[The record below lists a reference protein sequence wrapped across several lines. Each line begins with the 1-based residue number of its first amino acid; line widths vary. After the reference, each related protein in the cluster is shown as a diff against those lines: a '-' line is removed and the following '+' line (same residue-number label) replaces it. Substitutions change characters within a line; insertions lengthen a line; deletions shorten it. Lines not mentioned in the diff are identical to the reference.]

1 MKALAKN
8 FLNGCLV
15 LVPAVATLYA
25 VYIVFV
31 KIDGLLGLRVP
42 GLGFLVTVVL
52 ITLVG
57 ALARNVVGKRLVGLP
72 DQVLTRLP
80 LVKLIYTSL
89 RDFMAALVGERKSF
103 DRPVLVSLSADG
115 AVKAF
120 GFITRDDL
128 SAFGLDGYVA
138 VYFPQSVN
146 FAGQLALLPRA
157 RVQPLEVPP
166 SELLPFI
173 VSGGMAGGEQPEAEA
188 I

>member
-15 LVPAVATLYA
+15 LVPALATLYA
-25 VYIVFV
+25 VYVVFV

-42 GLGFLVTVVL
+42 GLGFLVTVAL
-52 ITLVG
+52 ITAVG
-57 ALARNVVGKRLVGLP
+57 ALARNVVGRRLIGLP
-72 DQVLTRLP
+72 DRVLTQLP

-103 DRPVLVSLSADG
+103 DRPVVVSLSADG
-115 AVKAF
+115 ALKAF

-128 SAFGLDGYVA
+128 SPFGLDGHVA
-138 VYFPQSVN
+138 VYFPQSLN

-157 RVQPLEVPP
+157 RVQPIDIAA
-166 SELLPFI
+166 SQLLPFI
-173 VSGGMAGGEQPEAEA
+173 VSGGIAGAEPAEA
-188 I
+188 DAV